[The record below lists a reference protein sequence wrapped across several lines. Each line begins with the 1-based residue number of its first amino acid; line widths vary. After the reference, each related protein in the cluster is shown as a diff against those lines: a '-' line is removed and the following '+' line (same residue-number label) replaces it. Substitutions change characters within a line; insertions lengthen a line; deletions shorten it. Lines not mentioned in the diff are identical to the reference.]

1 MPNDFSRTDR
11 IAEQIKRELATLIRN
26 HVKDPRIGMVA
37 ILNVTVTKDLAH
49 AKVYFDTM
57 DAESSKESEQ
67 GLNRAAGFLRRELGR
82 AVKLRA
88 TPALKFIYDD
98 TELKANNLSHLID
111 KAVAS
116 DKDSSTESEDTP
128 KP

>member
-11 IAEQIKRELATLIRN
+11 IAEQIKRELSTLIRN
-26 HVKDPRIGMVA
+26 HVKDPQIGMVA
-37 ILNVTVTKDLAH
+37 VLDVKVTKDLAH
-49 AKVYFDTM
+49 AKVFFDTM

-88 TPALKFIYDD
+88 TPSLKFIYDD
-98 TELKANNLSHLID
+98 TELKANTLSHLID

-116 DKDSSTESEDTP
+116 DKGSKNDLSES
-128 KP
+128 

>member
-26 HVKDPRIGMVA
+26 HVKDPRVGMVA
-37 ILNVTVTKDLAH
+37 ILDVKVTKDLAQ
-49 AKVYFDTM
+49 AKVYFDM
-57 DAESSKESEQ
+57 LEADSHKESEQ
-67 GLNRAAGFLRRELGR
+67 ALNRAAGFLRRELGR

-98 TELKANNLSHLID
+98 TELKANQLSHLID
-111 KAVAS
+111 QAVAS
-116 DKDSSTESEDTP
+116 DKKEDPTD
-128 KP
+128 

>member
-26 HVKDPRIGMVA
+26 HVKDPRVGMVA
-37 ILNVTVTKDLAH
+37 ILDVNVTKDLAQ
-49 AKVYFDTM
+49 AKVYFDTL
-57 DAESSKESEQ
+57 DAESHKDCEI

-82 AVKLRA
+82 TIQLRA
-88 TPALKFIYDD
+88 TPSLKFIYDD
-98 TELKANNLSHLID
+98 TELKANQLSHIID

-116 DKDSSTESEDTP
+116 DRKEED
-128 KP
+128 

>member
-26 HVKDPRIGMVA
+26 HVKDPQIGMVA
-37 ILNVTVTKDLAH
+37 VLDVKVTKDLAH
-49 AKVYFDTM
+49 AKVFFDTM

-88 TPALKFIYDD
+88 TPSLKFIYDD
-98 TELKANNLSHLID
+98 TELKANTLSHLID

-116 DKDSSTESEDTP
+116 DKGSKNDLSES
-128 KP
+128 